1 MAERNALTRVMKK
14 VLVVGQTPPPYGGQA
29 VMIQR
34 FLQGDYGD
42 VELFHVRMA
51 FSKEMGKMGEFGL
64 QKVLHLVAVVLKIFY
79 FRVRY
84 NISILYYPPSGPVLN
99 AILRDMA
106 ILFSTR
112 WMFRRTI
119 FQFFAG
125 GISEIYEDLP
135 GWLRLPFRISFF
147 GPDVAIRPSVQS
159 PDDGAFLGA
168 KSCPVVSWA
177 TLDNY
182 ESFRQRLEGPRS
194 PSEILFV
201 GVLRESKGI
210 GVLLDACS
218 TLVKR
223 GADFRV
229 GVMGEFES
237 PAVESELKAFVR
249 ENGLS
254 ERVRFFG
261 VLTGDEYY
269 RAFSRASIFCFPTF
283 FESEN
288 VPLVT
293 IDAAKFGVPIVAT
306 RWRGVPSV
314 VEDGVNGLLVPIR
327 DPAAV
332 ADKLSLLLDDPELRR
347 TMGQEGRR
355 IFLERFTIE
364 VFYDRMK
371 SILDAL

>member
-1 MAERNALTRVMKK
+1 
-14 VLVVGQTPPPYGGQA
+14 
-29 VMIQR
+29 MIQR
-34 FLQGDYGD
+34 FLQGTYGD

-51 FSKEMGKMGEFGL
+51 FSKKMGKMGEFGF
-64 QKVLHLVAVVLKIFY
+64 QKILHLVAVVLKILY

-106 ILFSTR
+106 ILLATR

-135 GWLRLPFRISFF
+135 VWLRLPFRISFF
-147 GPDVAIRPSVQS
+147 RPDVAIRPSVQS
-159 PDDGAFLGA
+159 PDDGAFLEA
-168 KSCPVVSWA
+168 KSCRVVSWA
-177 TLDNY
+177 TVDNY
-182 ESFRQRLEGPRS
+182 ESFQHRQEGPSS
-194 PSEILFV
+194 PPEILFV
-201 GVLRESKGI
+201 AVLKESKGI
-210 GVLLDACS
+210 GVLLAACS
-218 TLVKR
+218 MLIER
-223 GADFRV
+223 GAAFQV

-237 PAVESELKAFVR
+237 PATESKLRAFVR

-254 ERVRFFG
+254 ERVRFLG

-269 RAFSRASIFCFPTF
+269 DAFSRASIFCFPTF

-293 IDAAKFGVPIVAT
+293 IDAAKFGLPIVAT

-314 VEDGVNGLLVPIR
+314 VEEGVNGFLVPIR

-347 TMGQEGRR
+347 AMGREGRR
-355 IFLERFTIE
+355 IFLERFSIE
-364 VFYDRMK
+364 VFYARMK
-371 SILDAL
+371 SILDEL